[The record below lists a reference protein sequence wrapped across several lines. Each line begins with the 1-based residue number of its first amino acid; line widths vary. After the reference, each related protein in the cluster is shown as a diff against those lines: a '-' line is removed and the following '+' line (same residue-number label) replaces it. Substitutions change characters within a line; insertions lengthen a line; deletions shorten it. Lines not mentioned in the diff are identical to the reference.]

1 MIKIT
6 VEVFDKMPITV
17 LEHIKGSELPSAWR
31 KKINADPN
39 QTFTVTLE
47 PEDMP
52 LEERISDKLIQE
64 VKESEKSY
72 KQGKFTRCKT
82 KKEQDAFFDGVWGTN
97 E

>member
-1 MIKIT
+1 
-6 VEVFDKMPITV
+6 MPITV
-17 LEHIKGSELPSAWR
+17 LEHIKGSDLPSAWQ
-31 KKINADPN
+31 KKLNADPD

-52 LEERISDKLIQE
+52 LEERISDELVKE

-82 KKEQDAFFDGVWGTN
+82 KKEQDAFFEKAWGTN